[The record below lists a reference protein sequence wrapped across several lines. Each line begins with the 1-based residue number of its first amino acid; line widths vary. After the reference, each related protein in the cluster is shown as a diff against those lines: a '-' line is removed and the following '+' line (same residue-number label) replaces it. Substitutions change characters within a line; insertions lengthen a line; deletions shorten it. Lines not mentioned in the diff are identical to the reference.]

1 MLPPAISLMTPTCS
15 TSSLSR
21 ARSVPLPATAEEE
34 APEKLSR
41 SSEPPSSAQAAT
53 ASEAKATGSL
63 PTTHYTVV
71 ATDCRRSALLMS
83 SSTGTHLN
91 SRRGSGIS
99 NAPASSFGSFGG
111 NDADHED
118 NIDDDDV
125 KQAIPTVEGNKL
137 FKMIRND
144 SK

>member
-1 MLPPAISLMTPTCS
+1 MLPPAISLMTPTCGS
-15 TSSLSR
+15 TSLSR
-21 ARSVPLPATAEEE
+21 ARSVPLPASAEEE
-34 APEKLSR
+34 ASPTSEKLSR
-41 SSEPPSSAQAAT
+41 SSPPSQEAST

-83 SSTGTHLN
+83 SQTHLN
-91 SRRGSGIS
+91 SRRGSS
-99 NAPASSFGSFGG
+99 SAPASSSFGSFGG

-125 KQAIPTVEGNKL
+125 KQPIPTVEGN
-137 FKMIRND
+137 
-144 SK
+144 

>member
-41 SSEPPSSAQAAT
+41 SSEPPSQAAT

-137 FKMIRND
+137 FKMIQSD